1 MDRRPLSLRSARMI
15 WIVSLAFAAVVVCF
29 AEFLSGAPDN
39 QFGWSQWTVAA
50 LGIWSAWS
58 GYSLRRKLMLRAAK
72 AMSDGATDAGGRR
85 WSAAQLIGIASA
97 VSVVLWGFIADMILK
112 SPRLLGGLL
121 YAAGVVI
128 LVLYRPT
135 NPPITTSS

>member
-1 MDRRPLSLRSARMI
+1 MI
-15 WIVSLAFAAVVVCF
+15 WIVSLAFAAVVVCL
-29 AEFLSGAPDN
+29 AEFVSGAAGS
-39 QFGWSQWTVAA
+39 QFRWSQWTVAA

-58 GYSLRRKLMLRAAK
+58 GYSLKHKLMLRAAK
-72 AMSDGATDAGGRR
+72 AMRGGAADAGGRG

-97 VSVVLWGFIADMILK
+97 VSVVLWGFVADVILQ

-121 YAAGVVI
+121 YATGVVI

-135 NPPITTSS
+135 NLTITAPS